1 MAKVPEPIA
10 AFLRGKRLAVA
21 GVSRQPGQAANAVY
35 RKLQNSGY
43 EVFAVNPNATEI
55 EGAKCYAGL
64 HSISGT
70 IDGVVVATHP
80 RVAMDIVRQ
89 CTEHGVHQVWFHRS
103 FGQGSVSREAI
114 DECNV
119 HGISCI
125 VGGCPLMYCEPV
137 DFGHRCIKWWLALQG
152 RLPR

>member
-1 MAKVPEPIA
+1 MAKIPEPIA

-55 EGAKCYAGL
+55 EGAKCYPGL
-64 HSISGT
+64 DSISGT
-70 IDGVVVATHP
+70 IDGVVVATHS
-80 RVAMDIVRQ
+80 RVAIDVVRQ
-89 CTEHGVHQVWFHRS
+89 CAEGGVHQVWFHRS
-103 FGQGSVSREAI
+103 FGQGSVSAEAI
-114 DECNV
+114 RECNLR
-119 HGISCI
+119 GITCI

-152 RLPR
+152 RLPH